1 MKRLFITAL
10 VSLVAGIVLGFLASR
25 QIPPPREQV
34 MNYIT
39 SLSMGDF
46 REFSKSMN
54 AHLGFQAFTPQLM
67 PSLPLEPSK

>member
-10 VSLVAGIVLGFLASR
+10 ISLVAGLVLGFLASR
-25 QIPPPREQV
+25 QIPPTREQV

-54 AHLGFQAFTPQLM
+54 VHLGFQAFTPQLM